1 MEGSSFTLYW
11 LSLKCRDKCM
21 KGKGEAN
28 ERKCWA
34 MATQLSKTKNCGDNN
49 NGWRNKTII
58 ILLQELL
65 NGYE

>member
-1 MEGSSFTLYW
+1 
-11 LSLKCRDKCM
+11 M

-65 NGYE
+65 NGDA